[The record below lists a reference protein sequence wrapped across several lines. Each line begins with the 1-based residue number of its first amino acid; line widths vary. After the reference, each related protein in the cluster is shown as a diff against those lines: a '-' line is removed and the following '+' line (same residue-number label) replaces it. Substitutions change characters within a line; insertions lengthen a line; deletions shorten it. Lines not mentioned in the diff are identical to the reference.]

1 MDTEQ
6 QLYLISVG
14 NSLVVQWLGIHTLI
28 VDDPGSIPGWGAKI
42 PEATHCGRTKQ
53 KTKKPQPT
61 KPKIPQNTSEAF
73 SFFLQ
78 PPLISFLGGLMLS
91 VMVGQWKGLAWVW
104 LSENLMRLN
113 YKGSWKQRKVFQSP
127 KIKILQAK
135 KGTLDLVLGFSLFFF
150 LQKNLFIWMLYYF
163 FYFHFHNLLYYFF

>member
-6 QLYLISVG
+6 QIYLISVG
-14 NSLVVQWLGIHTLI
+14 YSPVVQWLGIHTLI
-28 VDDPGSIPGWGAKI
+28 VEDPGSIPGRGAKI

-61 KPKIPQNTSEAF
+61 NQIKQKIPQNTSEAF

-91 VMVGQWKGLAWVW
+91 VMVGQ
-104 LSENLMRLN
+104 
-113 YKGSWKQRKVFQSP
+113 
-127 KIKILQAK
+127 
-135 KGTLDLVLGFSLFFF
+135 
-150 LQKNLFIWMLYYF
+150 
-163 FYFHFHNLLYYFF
+163 